1 MARKKER
8 TPRRA
13 TLVKT
18 SEMARARIMVAG
30 TLSRRRYSVRHMLSQ
45 KSESFSTDWNEHL
58 VWHVV
63 RNELLWRRQGTH
75 AVKTRGMVKGG
86 GAKPWRQKG
95 TGRARQGTTRA
106 PQWRTGGVVFG
117 PSPRQY
123 GGKVNKKERVKA
135 LHAALTLHAKRGS
148 FAVLPD
154 DTFADAPSTKAA
166 AAIRAAWGFE
176 FAAKKLTLIC
186 TIEQENVWKSFRN
199 LQDVIVVASSDID
212 VADVLW
218 GRGLVV
224 TEAVLTQLEGQD

>member
-1 MARKKER
+1 MPTNAPKLG
-8 TPRRA
+8 A
-13 TLVKT
+13 
-18 SEMARARIMVAG
+18 SG
-30 TLSRRRYSVRHMLSQ
+30 TIEL
-45 KSESFSTDWNEHL
+45 KGDAFSTDWNEHL

-75 AVKTRGMVKGG
+75 AVKSRGQVKGG

-117 PSPRQY
+117 PQPREY

-135 LHAALTLHAKRGS
+135 LHAALSLHAQRGS
-148 FAVLPD
+148 FAVLAD
-154 DTFADAPSTKAA
+154 DAIGDVPSAKQAA
-166 AAIRAAWGFE
+166 ELRNGWAFE
-176 FAAKKLTLIC
+176 GKSKKLTLIC
-186 TIEQENVWKSFRN
+186 TTEQENVWKSFRN
-199 LQDVIVVASSDID
+199 LEDVIVVASSDLD

-224 TEAVLTQLEGQD
+224 TETVLKQLEGTKD